1 MQVRLR
7 RACPVKVLYFY
18 GRHGVLTCA
27 YSPVTIPVM
36 KHDEVTDDD
45 RPVEDHQ
52 VVLDADTSN
61 DGPDED
67 PFDSRFMNPE
77 EVLAERKRRQER
89 SRRSISYAC
98 SECERVV
105 GRGNLKVKRVQF
117 KEMGFG
123 GPVVRTHTVGWLCIV
138 PAEDGGPSCLD
149 LDPDWTAGN
158 ARSKKARA

>member
-1 MQVRLR
+1 M
-7 RACPVKVLYFY
+7 KVLYFY
-18 GRHGVLTCA
+18 GRRGLLTCA

-36 KHDEVTDDD
+36 AYDEVTDDD

-52 VVLDADTSN
+52 VVLDADASN
-61 DGPDED
+61 DGPDEE

-77 EVLAERKRRQER
+77 EVLAERKRRQDR
-89 SRRSISYAC
+89 SRRSISYSC
-98 SECERVV
+98 SECGRNV

-123 GPVVRTHTVGWLCIV
+123 GPVVRTSTIGWLCIV

-149 LDPDWTAGN
+149 LDLDWKGDTAHGRKRG
-158 ARSKKARA
+158 A